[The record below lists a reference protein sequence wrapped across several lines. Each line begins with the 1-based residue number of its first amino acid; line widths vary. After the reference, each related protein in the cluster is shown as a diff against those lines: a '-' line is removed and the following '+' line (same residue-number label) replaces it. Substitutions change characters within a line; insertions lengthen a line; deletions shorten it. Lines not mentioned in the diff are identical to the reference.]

1 MKRILLMVFR
11 NLFFVPYGWFKL
23 CWYASHAERYSEEQR
38 YQLLK
43 YVDNRAVKGGNLVID
58 GHGMENIP
66 KENGFIFFPN
76 HQGLFDVLAIIQ
88 VCPVPFSVVAKKEL
102 TNVPF
107 LKQVFA
113 CMKAFMIDRDDVK
126 QSMQVIINVIKE
138 VKAGRNY
145 LIFAEGT
152 RSKDGNHPQEFK
164 GGSFK
169 AATKSKCPIVPVA
182 LIDSYKAFDTGSVK
196 KLTVQVH
203 FLEPIYYDEYKDMK
217 TTEIAAEGGQT
228 KISVAAAASLQ
239 ATFDDEL
246 IPLFEKENPGVTV
259 EGTYAS
265 SGDLQQQIES
275 GLDADVFFSAATS
288 NMDTLVDENLV
299 DKDTVVDLLKND
311 VVLIMP
317 KDSKLGIKGFKD
329 ITKADTIA
337 IGDPESV
344 PAGKYAKEILTNLGV
359 YDEVEKKASLG
370 ASVTEVL
377 SWVAEGSAD
386 AGIVYATDAQTE
398 NTNGDD
404 KEVEIVATA
413 EDSMMQTPVIYP
425 VGTVSSSAHKDEAKA
440 FEDFLQTDEAKAILE
455 KAGFTINE

>member
-152 RSKDGNHPQEFK
+152 RSRKGNQLLDFK

-169 AATKSKCPIVPVA
+169 SAVKAQCPIVPVA
-182 LIDSYKAFDTGSVK
+182 LIDSYKSFDTNSIK

-203 FLEPIYYDEYKDMK
+203 FLEPIPYEKYQGMK
-217 TTEIAAEGGQT
+217 TTEIAAMVKQRIEET
-228 KISVAAAASLQ
+228 IK
-239 ATFDDEL
+239 E
-246 IPLFEKENPGVTV
+246 FEE
-259 EGTYAS
+259 
-265 SGDLQQQIES
+265 
-275 GLDADVFFSAATS
+275 
-288 NMDTLVDENLV
+288 M
-299 DKDTVVDLLKND
+299 
-311 VVLIMP
+311 
-317 KDSKLGIKGFKD
+317 
-329 ITKADTIA
+329 
-337 IGDPESV
+337 
-344 PAGKYAKEILTNLGV
+344 
-359 YDEVEKKASLG
+359 
-370 ASVTEVL
+370 
-377 SWVAEGSAD
+377 
-386 AGIVYATDAQTE
+386 
-398 NTNGDD
+398 
-404 KEVEIVATA
+404 
-413 EDSMMQTPVIYP
+413 
-425 VGTVSSSAHKDEAKA
+425 
-440 FEDFLQTDEAKAILE
+440 
-455 KAGFTINE
+455 